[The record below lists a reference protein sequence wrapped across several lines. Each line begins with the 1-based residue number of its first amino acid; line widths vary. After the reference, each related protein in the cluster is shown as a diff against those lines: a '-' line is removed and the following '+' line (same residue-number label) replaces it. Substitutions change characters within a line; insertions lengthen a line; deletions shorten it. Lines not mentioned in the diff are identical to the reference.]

1 MGVSLFFHCGLSLCF
16 HLPFGWASLSWST
29 ESLFFRPPALSI
41 PVSSF
46 KIYFSVQFLF
56 LQVAAN
62 RAFIQLTF
70 FPLFKTLFVTADL
83 LRLLWPKASS
93 VKPRVLT
100 RGQKKKKGT
109 AEMSWMLRSFYV
121 KIHTQ
126 RWRNISPENNFDMWC
141 CCVRTAFSAAFR
153 AVHIFFFNKFLS

>member
-100 RGQKKKKGT
+100 RGQKKKKRHRRNVLDV
-109 AEMSWMLRSFYV
+109 ALILCKNSHPKMAKYFSREQFWHVMLLCKNSFF
-121 KIHTQ
+121 
-126 RWRNISPENNFDMWC
+126 SCFSC
-141 CCVRTAFSAAFR
+141 CA
-153 AVHIFFFNKFLS
+153 HFFF